1 MCSKVSCRDVL
12 ASPSPSILGES
23 PLSEPPLP
31 DIGESNYRVWGWTLG
46 ELGIAVT
53 LGRWIREESTTNGFV
68 GFLSVQDC
76 LMSSAVSVL

>member
-23 PLSEPPLP
+23 PSPSPLSP

-53 LGRWIREESTTNGFV
+53 LESV
-68 GFLSVQDC
+68 
-76 LMSSAVSVL
+76 